1 MAWITPKTD
10 WLESDRC
17 TYSDMNRIAGNIN
30 EICNTSLKAD
40 YTQDDVVALS
50 EVQAIITA
58 LETKAVAVLYDPEV
72 TLTETATA
80 DSFNAIESYTLGLKD
95 WLDLLARQASA
106 KVYSGD
112 SIFAG
117 DGHYMR

>member
-10 WLESDRC
+10 WLETDRC
-17 TYSDMNRIAGNIN
+17 TYTDMNRIAGNVN
-30 EICNTSLKAD
+30 EICETSLKDD

-50 EVQAIITA
+50 EIQAIIAA
-58 LETKAVAVLYDPEV
+58 LETKAAAVRYDPED
-72 TLTETATA
+72 TLTETTTA
-80 DSFNAIESYTLGLKD
+80 DSINAIESFTLGLKD
-95 WLDLLARQASA
+95 WLDLLVRQASA
-106 KVYSGD
+106 KVFSGD